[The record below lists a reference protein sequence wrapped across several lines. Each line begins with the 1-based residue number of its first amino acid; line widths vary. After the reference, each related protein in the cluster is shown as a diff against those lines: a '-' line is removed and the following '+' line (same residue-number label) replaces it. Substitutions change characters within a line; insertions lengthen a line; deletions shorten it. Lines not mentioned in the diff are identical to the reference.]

1 MFKTTLEL
9 SNLETERAAA
19 VAAVSQEP
27 ALETKTPTK
36 LNYTEPT
43 FGWFVT
49 VDSRTGQYI
58 PSSVVNSP
66 DGSRV
71 TSPATSPRVQ
81 MPRVNSTPMFTSTLN
96 RSETRNALLNAVANR
111 LEEEPMQRAPTP
123 VLVKG

>member
-49 VDSRTGQYI
+49 VDSRTGIY
-58 PSSVVNSP
+58 
-66 DGSRV
+66 
-71 TSPATSPRVQ
+71 T
-81 MPRVNSTPMFTSTLN
+81 
-96 RSETRNALLNAVANR
+96 
-111 LEEEPMQRAPTP
+111 
-123 VLVKG
+123 K